1 MRILIN
7 LLISAIAVIIGAYLI
22 PGVQVSSFMDAIL
35 VAIII
40 ALLNTFL
47 KPILVVLTIPITFI
61 TLGLFLFVIDAAVIL
76 LAGRILSGFQVDGF
90 WPALLFS
97 VIVGLISWILTDKKK
112 T

>member
-7 LLISAIAVIIGAYLI
+7 LIISAIAVIIGAYLI

-47 KPILVVLTIPITFI
+47 KPILY
-61 TLGLFLFVIDAAVIL
+61 D
-76 LAGRILSGFQVDGF
+76 QVTKN
-90 WPALLFS
+90 P
-97 VIVGLISWILTDKKK
+97 K
-112 T
+112 